1 MKNFKQ
7 ERCKQ
12 NRNYLRYLTTDTL
25 KEPLASTIMGLIEGK
40 SFIKN
45 KSEFHN
51 GDTSKLFYELKIANK
66 TGFIAISISKD
77 HLINVKVSYKKTKEI
92 KTRDLSEVVSLIKEI
107 LFT

>member
-25 KEPLASTIMGLIEGK
+25 IEPLSLTVQKLIEGK

-45 KSEFHN
+45 KSELHN
-51 GDTSKLFYELKIANK
+51 GDTSKIFYELIIANH
-66 TGFIAISISKD
+66 TGFIAISVSKD
-77 HLINVKVSYKKTKEI
+77 HLINAKISYKKTKEI
-92 KTRDLSEVVSLIKEI
+92 KTRDLSEVVSLINEV